1 MSDAFSDLW
10 NSSAPSKPD
19 VPKTLGGSAVAPS
32 QVRGSTT
39 RKTPDVFSL
48 LASTNSSL
56 TNSRT
61 NVPQKPTSSSQ
72 PIAPAPKPPN
82 GNDAFQDLLEGTIS
96 SSANN
101 AQMTIA
107 ERAAQVEQQ
116 RLEAQMKRHQTIKS
130 GASAWQGLD
139 SLANPTS
146 TLSTATNA
154 VSNST
159 LDDDDWGFGSLSQPQ
174 RARST
179 KPIEAKSSS
188 IDDDWG
194 LDDFANPTGSSAAS
208 TKLST
213 PDPPRSRQLWD
224 MDDLMTANGQ
234 PQETVSILEQTG
246 LDDQND
252 GFLRHV
258 TYDEDDIL
266 GDLGKPIDSVPR
278 PSQNVRDFHDSA
290 EPFSHTKQEAPQNT
304 RGSKQG
310 SSRPVSPPPHIL
322 GQIVEMGFSVQQ
334 ARVALAA
341 TDTGLDVQGALEMLL
356 SNGAASSSHPAT
368 PRRQSPAN
376 VPALP
381 RGHRDRIKERSR
393 SSSLQRD
400 NDQRDG
406 NIQEQADKLI
416 AQASEIGLGMLN
428 KASIFWREGKERI
441 QKVYEERATGSN
453 LASGSKKPASHL
465 SGRPKWMTDMEG
477 GEHEVG
483 AAQGTY
489 RDDTDNDQATRRNQI
504 TSQQI
509 SLSAPRASTNST
521 RPSSDLAATTTVAA
535 DLLSSN
541 EPTAY
546 VSPWR
551 RGKPKPK
558 TDPETFDPSPK
569 AGSTTRTGTPRA
581 PSPVRAAPRA
591 SVVPATQS
599 AISISTQHKDRGAE
613 KFRLGQYSEAE
624 AAYSTAIAALPD
636 SHLLL
641 VPLYN
646 NRALTR
652 LKTGDYPGAVDDTT
666 VVLVIIGLGYHPAR
680 ELMVSRADEGA
691 SVDLADGVTKA
702 LKRRAEAFEGREK
715 WEDAKK
721 DWEVLAGK
729 EWVKPNI
736 RSEAVR
742 GAGRCRRMVQAPS
755 SSSSV
760 AQPIDGPRK
769 PKPRPARPQVPSGPS
784 EALAKLRSAND
795 AAEAEDQARY
805 DLKDSVDARI
815 LAWKSGKEA
824 NIRALLA
831 SLDLVLWPELG
842 LQKVGMAELVSP
854 AQVKIRYTKTIAKL
868 HPDKVP

>member
-10 NSSAPSKPD
+10 NSSTPSKPD

-32 QVRGSTT
+32 QVRGSGTT

-48 LASTNSSL
+48 LASGKSSL
-56 TNSRT
+56 NTQSNSRT
-61 NVPQKPTSSSQ
+61 NVPSKPTSSQ
-72 PIAPAPKPPN
+72 TRTKPPN
-82 GNDAFQDLLEGTIS
+82 GSDAFQDLLGGSIS
-96 SSANN
+96 SNANG

-116 RLEAQMKRHQTIKS
+116 RLEAQMKRHQTIRS
-130 GASAWQGLD
+130 AASAWQGLD

-174 RARST
+174 RASST
-179 KPIEAKSSS
+179 KPTEAKSSS

-194 LDDFANPTGSSAAS
+194 LDDFANPAGTSAAS

-213 PDPPRSRQLWD
+213 PNPPRSRQLWD
-224 MDDLMTANGQ
+224 MDDLMTADSQ
-234 PQETVSILEQTG
+234 PPQTVSIPEQTG
-246 LDDQND
+246 LNDQND
-252 GFLRHV
+252 GLLNHSAE
-258 TYDEDDIL
+258 DEDDIL
-266 GDLGKPIDSVPR
+266 GDLGKPIDSIPR
-278 PSQNVRDFHDSA
+278 PPQNVRDFHDNA
-290 EPFSHTKQEAPQNT
+290 ELFSHTKQETPQNT

-310 SSRPVSPPPHIL
+310 GSRPVSPPPHIL

-341 TDTGLDVQGALEMLL
+341 TDTGLDVQGALEVLL
-356 SNGAASSSHPAT
+356 SNGAASSSHPPT

-400 NDQRDG
+400 NEQ
-406 NIQEQADKLI
+406 NLQEQADKLI

-453 LASGSKKPASHL
+453 LALASKKPASQL
-465 SGRPKWMTDMEG
+465 SGRPKWMTDMA
-477 GEHEVG
+477 GEHEMG
-483 AAQGTY
+483 AAEGTY
-489 RDDTDNDQATRRNQI
+489 RDDTDNDQTTRRNQN

-509 SLSAPRASTNST
+509 SLSGPGASTNST
-521 RPSSDLAATTTVAA
+521 RPSSELATTTTVAA
-535 DLLSSN
+535 NLLSSN

-558 TDPETFDPSPK
+558 TEPEMVDPSPK
-569 AGSTTRTGTPRA
+569 AGNTTRTGTPRA

-591 SVVPATQS
+591 SVVSASPS
-599 AISISTQHKDRGAE
+599 AISISTQHKDRGTE
-613 KFRLGQYSEAE
+613 KFKLGQYSEAE
-624 AAYSTAIAALPD
+624 AAYATAIAALPD

-646 NRALTR
+646 NRALAR
-652 LKTGDYPGAVDDTT
+652 LKTGNSSGAVDDAT
-666 VVLVIIGLGYHPAR
+666 VVLVIIGSRYHPAR
-680 ELMVSRADEGA
+680 ELKVSRADEGA
-691 SVDLADGVTKA
+691 SVDLADGMTKA

-721 DWEVLAGK
+721 DWEALAGK

-742 GAGRCRRMVQAPS
+742 GVGRCRRMVQAAS

-760 AQPIDGPRK
+760 TQPIDGPRK

-784 EALAKLRSAND
+784 EALAKLRSVND

-805 DLKDSVDARI
+805 ELKDNVDARI
-815 LAWKSGKEA
+815 LAWKGGKET

-868 HPDKVP
+868 HPDKVQ